1 MSMAERRPIHVL
13 CVEDAP
19 ETVHLVEMFLTRS
32 EVAEFRVSSCSTGS
46 AALELLGGQ
55 HDVDVILMD
64 YHLPDKNGIETARI
78 LQDRGCDTPIV
89 FLTVHRDMHLVRE
102 VMKLGVR
109 EFIVKEEISSHV
121 FPQTIAAVH
130 ERQVLSH
137 EFEELDIR
145 RSRLE
150 AMQEMVVTVT
160 SEITEPLSA
169 MKAIVQSLEGKEQ
182 EAKVSRY
189 LGLMRENI
197 ERIEGKIEKL
207 KNLREDKTVQYIKD
221 IRMIDLS

>member
-1 MSMAERRPIHVL
+1 MAERNPIHVL

-32 EVAEFRVSSCSTGS
+32 EVAPFRVSSCSTS
-46 AALELLGGQ
+46 AAALGMLTGP
-55 HDVDVILMD
+55 HDVDIILMD
-64 YHLPDKNGIETARI
+64 YHLPDKNGIETARA
-78 LQDRGCDTPIV
+78 LMDLGCVVPIV

-109 EFIVKEEISSHV
+109 EFIVKEDITSHI
-121 FPQTIAAVH
+121 FPQTLAAVH
-130 ERQVLSH
+130 ERKVLSKQ
-137 EFEELDIR
+137 FEELDIR

-150 AMQEMVVTVT
+150 AMQEMVVTIT
-160 SEITEPLSA
+160 AQITEPLAA
-169 MKAIVQSLEGKEQ
+169 MKSIVHSLEEN
-182 EAKVSRY
+182 EREEKVARY

-197 ERIEGKIEKL
+197 ERIEGKMEKL